1 MDTLVMENS
10 APAQAASPPDFLF
23 TSGQGTISAYDLG
36 QPITTP
42 ACEWP
47 LLERQIARALAAA
60 EATGQANPLLIG
72 AFAFDP
78 AEASCLYVPGRYER
92 GVRMASE
99 PMTFAVKAALAS
111 APASNQVISVQ
122 STPAAAEFKAS
133 VSSALDAFAQGRL
146 SKVVLSRKLTLTLHK
161 PADPEQVLARLMSQ
175 NPHAFHFSLP
185 LGQDRRLLGASPE
198 LLLRV
203 SGGEVFTHPLA
214 GSAKRGNEPEQDKR
228 VARDLLAS
236 RKDQHEHRLV
246 IDEIRRVL
254 TPHCRELAIPANP
267 TLMSTDTLWHLG
279 TPIAG
284 QLHSGQASVLSL
296 ACQLHPTPA
305 LCGYPTDLARQFI
318 REQEP
323 FRRALFSGIVGWC
336 DSQGNGEW
344 AVVIR
349 CGVLDGHQVELFAGA
364 GIVAGSDPAMEWAE
378 TGTKLGTMLK
388 ALGLDLEVAQ

>member
-1 MDTLVMENS
+1 MENS

-47 LLERQIARALAAA
+47 LLERQIARALVAA
-60 EATGQANPLLIG
+60 EAAGQANPLLIG

-78 AEASCLYVPGRYER
+78 ADASCLYVPGRYER
-92 GVRMASE
+92 GER
-99 PMTFAVKAALAS
+99 AAPKEQATETNS
-111 APASNQVISVQ
+111 VIAVQ
-122 STPAAAEFKAS
+122 STPAAGEFRAS
-133 VSSALDAFAQGRL
+133 VSAALDAFAQGKL
-146 SKVVLSRKLTLTLHK
+146 AKVVLSRKLILTLHK

-214 GSAKRGNEPEQDKR
+214 GSAKRGGEPAQDR
-228 VARDLLAS
+228 QVARDLLAS

-284 QLHSGQASVLSL
+284 QLHPGQASVLSL

-305 LCGYPTDLARQFI
+305 LCGYPTELARQFI
-318 REQEP
+318 LEQEP

-388 ALGLDLEVAQ
+388 ALGLSPEVAQ

>member
-1 MDTLVMENS
+1 MENG
-10 APAQAASPPDFLF
+10 APAEADTPPDFLF
-23 TSGQGTISAYDLG
+23 TSGQGSLGAYDLG
-36 QPITTP
+36 QPIATP
-42 ACEWP
+42 AGDWP
-47 LLERQIARALAAA
+47 LLAQQITRALDAARAA
-60 EATGQANPLLIG
+60 GQANPLLIG

-92 GVRMASE
+92 GERVAPEAMPTMA
-99 PMTFAVKAALAS
+99 
-111 APASNQVISVQ
+111 NQVISAN
-122 STPAAAEFKAS
+122 STPAAAEFKSS
-133 VSSALDAFAQGRL
+133 VSAALDAFAQGKL
-146 SKVVLSRKLTLTLHK
+146 AKVVLSRKLILTLHK
-161 PADPEQVLARLMSQ
+161 PADPERVLARLMAQ

-185 LGQDRRLLGASPE
+185 LGQGRRLLGASPE

-203 SGGEVFTHPLA
+203 SGGDVFTHPLA
-214 GSAKRGNEPEQDKR
+214 GSARRASEPVQDEA

-236 RKDQHEHRLV
+236 RKDQHEHKLV

-254 TPHCRELAIPANP
+254 TPHCRELAIPQKP

-284 QLHSGQASVLSL
+284 QLHGSDASVLSL

-388 ALGLDLEVAQ
+388 ALGLSLEVAQ

>member
-1 MDTLVMENS
+1 MNTRVMENG
-10 APAQAASPPDFLF
+10 APAEADTPPDFLF
-23 TSGQGTISAYDLG
+23 TSGQGSLGAYDLG
-36 QPITTP
+36 QPIVTP
-42 ACEWP
+42 AGEWP
-47 LLERQIARALAAA
+47 LLAQQITRALDAARAA
-60 EATGQANPLLIG
+60 GQANPLLIG

-92 GVRMASE
+92 GDR
-99 PMTFAVKAALAS
+99 AAPEEQTTETNS
-111 APASNQVISVQ
+111 VIAVQ
-122 STPAAAEFKAS
+122 STPAAGEFKAS
-133 VSSALDAFAQGRL
+133 VSAALDAFAQGKL
-146 SKVVLSRKLTLTLHK
+146 AKVVLSRKLILTLHK
-161 PADPEQVLARLMSQ
+161 PADPERVLVRLMAQ

-185 LGQDRRLLGASPE
+185 LGQGRRLLGASPE

-214 GSAKRGNEPEQDKR
+214 GSARRASEPVQDEA

-236 RKDQHEHRLV
+236 RKDQHEHKLV

-254 TPHCRELAIPANP
+254 TPHCRELAIPQKP

-284 QLHSGQASVLSL
+284 QLHCSDASVLSL

>member
-1 MDTLVMENS
+1 MENS

-60 EATGQANPLLIG
+60 EAAGQANPLLIG

-78 AEASCLYVPGRYER
+78 ADASCLYVPGRYER
-92 GVRMASE
+92 GVRT
-99 PMTFAVKAALAS
+99 PAAERA
-111 APASNQVISVQ
+111 AETNQVISVQ

-133 VSSALDAFAQGRL
+133 VSSALNAFAQGHL
-146 SKVVLSRKLTLTLHK
+146 AKVVLSRKLILTLHK
-161 PADPEQVLARLMSQ
+161 PADPERVLARLMSQ

-214 GSAKRGNEPEQDKR
+214 GSVKRYGEPEQDR
-228 VARDLLAS
+228 QVARDLLAS
-236 RKDQHEHRLV
+236 RKDQHEHKLV

-284 QLHSGQASVLSL
+284 QLHPGQASVLSL

-305 LCGYPTDLARQFI
+305 LCGYPTELARQFI

-349 CGVLDGHQVELFAGA
+349 CGVLNGHQVELFAGA

-378 TGTKLGTMLK
+378 TGTKLGTMLN
-388 ALGLDLEVAQ
+388 ALGLGSEVAL

>member
-1 MDTLVMENS
+1 MENS

-47 LLERQIARALAAA
+47 LLERQITRALAAA
-60 EATGQANPLLIG
+60 EAAGQANPLLIG

-78 AEASCLYVPGRYER
+78 ADASCLYVPGRYER
-92 GVRMASE
+92 GVRT
-99 PMTFAVKAALAS
+99 PAAERA
-111 APASNQVISVQ
+111 AETNQVISVQ

-133 VSSALDAFAQGRL
+133 VSSALNAFAQGHL
-146 SKVVLSRKLTLTLHK
+146 AKVVLSRKLILTLHK
-161 PADPEQVLARLMSQ
+161 PADPERVLARLMSQ

-214 GSAKRGNEPEQDKR
+214 GSAKRYGEPEQDR
-228 VARDLLAS
+228 QVARDLLAS
-236 RKDQHEHRLV
+236 RKDQHEHKLV

-284 QLHSGQASVLSL
+284 QLHPGQASVLSL

-305 LCGYPTDLARQFI
+305 LCGYPTELARQFI

-378 TGTKLGTMLK
+378 TGTKLGTMLN
-388 ALGLDLEVAQ
+388 ALGLGSEVAL

>member
-1 MDTLVMENS
+1 M
-10 APAQAASPPDFLF
+10 
-23 TSGQGTISAYDLG
+23 
-36 QPITTP
+36 
-42 ACEWP
+42 
-47 LLERQIARALAAA
+47 LEQQIADALAAA
-60 EATGQANPLLIG
+60 SAAGQANPLLIG

-92 GVRMASE
+92 GDRPVPPAQV
-99 PMTFAVKAALAS
+99 PATAAMTEQAVEA
-111 APASNQVISVQ
+111 NRVISVQ
-122 STPAAAEFKAS
+122 STPPASEFQAS
-133 VSSALDAFAQGRL
+133 VSAALDAFAQGRL
-146 SKVVLSRKLTLTLHK
+146 AKVVLSRKLTLTLHQ
-161 PADPEQVLARLMSQ
+161 PADPQQVMARLIAQ

-214 GSAKRGNEPEQDKR
+214 GSARRASEPAQDEM

-254 TPHCRELAIPANP
+254 TPHCRELAIPSSP
-267 TLMSTDTLWHLG
+267 SLMSTDTLWHLG

-284 QLHSGQASVLSL
+284 RLNGGEASVLSL

>member
-1 MDTLVMENS
+1 MENG
-10 APAQAASPPDFLF
+10 APAEADTPPDFLF
-23 TSGQGTISAYDLG
+23 TSGQGSLGAYDLG
-36 QPITTP
+36 QPIATP
-42 ACEWP
+42 AGDWP
-47 LLERQIARALAAA
+47 LLAQQITRALDAAKA
-60 EATGQANPLLIG
+60 AGQANPLLIG

-92 GVRMASE
+92 GERI
-99 PMTFAVKAALAS
+99 
-111 APASNQVISVQ
+111 APEEQTTETNSVIAVQ

-133 VSSALDAFAQGRL
+133 VSSALDAFAQGKL
-146 SKVVLSRKLTLTLHK
+146 AKVVLSRKLILTLHK
-161 PADPEQVLARLMSQ
+161 PADPERVLARLMAQ

-185 LGQDRRLLGASPE
+185 LGQGRRLLGASPE

-214 GSAKRGNEPEQDKR
+214 GSARRASEPVQDEA

-236 RKDQHEHRLV
+236 RKDQHEHKLV

-254 TPHCRELAIPANP
+254 TPHCRELAIPSSP
-267 TLMSTDTLWHLG
+267 SLMSTDTLWHLG

-284 QLHSGQASVLSL
+284 RLNGGEASVLSL

>member
-1 MDTLVMENS
+1 MNTRVMENG
-10 APAQAASPPDFLF
+10 APAEADTPPDFLF
-23 TSGQGTISAYDLG
+23 TSGQGSLGAYDLG
-36 QPITTP
+36 QPIATP
-42 ACEWP
+42 AGDWP
-47 LLERQIARALAAA
+47 LLAQQITRALDAARAA
-60 EATGQANPLLIG
+60 GQANPLLIG

-92 GVRMASE
+92 GERV
-99 PMTFAVKAALAS
+99 
-111 APASNQVISVQ
+111 APEEQATETNSVIAVQ
-122 STPAAAEFKAS
+122 STPASGEFKAS
-133 VSSALDAFAQGRL
+133 VSAALDAFAQGKL
-146 SKVVLSRKLTLTLHK
+146 AKVVLSRKLILTLHK
-161 PADPEQVLARLMSQ
+161 PADPERVLARLMAQ

-185 LGQDRRLLGASPE
+185 LGQGRRLLGASPE

-214 GSAKRGNEPEQDKR
+214 GSARRASEPVQDEA

-236 RKDQHEHRLV
+236 RKDQHEHKLV

-254 TPHCRELAIPANP
+254 TPHCRELAIPQKP

-284 QLHSGQASVLSL
+284 QLHGSDASVLSL

>member
-1 MDTLVMENS
+1 MNTRVMENG
-10 APAQAASPPDFLF
+10 APAEADTPPDFLF
-23 TSGQGTISAYDLG
+23 TSGQGSLGAYDLG
-36 QPITTP
+36 QPIVTP
-42 ACEWP
+42 AGDWP
-47 LLERQIARALAAA
+47 LLAQQITRALDAARAA
-60 EATGQANPLLIG
+60 GQANPLLIG

-92 GVRMASE
+92 GERVAPEAMPTMA
-99 PMTFAVKAALAS
+99 
-111 APASNQVISVQ
+111 NQVISAN
-122 STPAAAEFKAS
+122 STPAAAEFKSS
-133 VSSALDAFAQGRL
+133 VSAALDAFGQGKL
-146 SKVVLSRKLTLTLHK
+146 AKVVLSRKLILTLHK
-161 PADPEQVLARLMSQ
+161 PADPERVLARLMAQ

-185 LGQDRRLLGASPE
+185 LGQGRRLLGASPE

-203 SGGEVFTHPLA
+203 SGGDVFTHPLA
-214 GSAKRGNEPEQDKR
+214 GSAKRGCVPEQDEA

-236 RKDQHEHRLV
+236 RKDQHEHKLV

-254 TPHCRELAIPANP
+254 TPHCRVLAIPQKP

-284 QLHSGQASVLSL
+284 QLHGSDASVLSL

>member
-60 EATGQANPLLIG
+60 EAAGQANPLLIG

-78 AEASCLYVPGRYER
+78 ADASCLYVPGRYER
-92 GVRMASE
+92 GVRT
-99 PMTFAVKAALAS
+99 PAAERA
-111 APASNQVISVQ
+111 AETNQVISVQ

-133 VSSALDAFAQGRL
+133 VSSALNAFAQGHL
-146 SKVVLSRKLTLTLHK
+146 AKVVLSRKLILTLHK
-161 PADPEQVLARLMSQ
+161 PADPERVLARLMSQ

-214 GSAKRGNEPEQDKR
+214 GSAKRYGEPEQDR
-228 VARDLLAS
+228 QVARDLLAS
-236 RKDQHEHRLV
+236 RKDQHEHKLV

-284 QLHSGQASVLSL
+284 ELHPGQASVLSL

-305 LCGYPTDLARQFI
+305 LCGYPTELARQFI

-378 TGTKLGTMLK
+378 TGTKLGTMLN
-388 ALGLDLEVAQ
+388 ALGLGTEVAL

>member
-1 MDTLVMENS
+1 MNTRVMENG
-10 APAQAASPPDFLF
+10 APAEAKMSPDFLF
-23 TSGQGTISAYDLG
+23 TSGQGTISATDLG

-47 LLERQIARALAAA
+47 LLEQQIADALAAA
-60 EATGQANPLLIG
+60 RAAGQANPLLIG

-92 GVRMASE
+92 GDRPVPLAQ
-99 PMTFAVKAALAS
+99 AAEQAAETNS
-111 APASNQVISVQ
+111 VISVQ
-122 STPAAAEFKAS
+122 STPASGEFQAS
-133 VSSALDAFAQGRL
+133 VSAALDAFAQGKL
-146 SKVVLSRKLTLTLHK
+146 AKVVLSRKLTLTLHQ
-161 PADPEQVLARLMSQ
+161 PADPKRVLARLMAQ

-185 LGQDRRLLGASPE
+185 LGQGRRLLGASPE

-214 GSAKRGNEPEQDKR
+214 GSARRASEPAQDEA
-228 VARDLLAS
+228 VARELLAS
-236 RKDQHEHRLV
+236 RKDQHEHKLV

-254 TPHCRELAIPANP
+254 TPHCRELAIPSDP
-267 TLMSTDTLWHLG
+267 SLMSTDTLWHLG

-284 QLHSGQASVLSL
+284 QLHGSDASVLSL

-305 LCGYPTDLARQFI
+305 LCGYPTDLAREFI

-378 TGTKLGTMLK
+378 TGAKLGTMLK
-388 ALGLDLEVAQ
+388 ALGLDSEVAQ

>member
-1 MDTLVMENS
+1 MENS

-60 EATGQANPLLIG
+60 EAAGQANPLLIG

-78 AEASCLYVPGRYER
+78 ADASCLYVPGRYER
-92 GVRMASE
+92 GVRT
-99 PMTFAVKAALAS
+99 PAAERA
-111 APASNQVISVQ
+111 AETNQVISVQ

-133 VSSALDAFAQGRL
+133 VSSALNAFAQGHL
-146 SKVVLSRKLTLTLHK
+146 AKVVLSRKLILTLHK
-161 PADPEQVLARLMSQ
+161 PADPERVLARLMSQ

-214 GSAKRGNEPEQDKR
+214 GSAKRYGEPEQDR
-228 VARDLLAS
+228 QVARDLLAS
-236 RKDQHEHRLV
+236 RKDQHEHKLV

-284 QLHSGQASVLSL
+284 QLHPGQASVLSL

-305 LCGYPTDLARQFI
+305 LCGYPTELARQFI

-378 TGTKLGTMLK
+378 TGTKLGTMLN
-388 ALGLDLEVAQ
+388 ALGLGTEVAL

>member
-1 MDTLVMENS
+1 MNTRVMENG
-10 APAQAASPPDFLF
+10 APAEADTPPDFLF
-23 TSGQGTISAYDLG
+23 TSGQGSLGAYDLG
-36 QPITTP
+36 QPIVTP
-42 ACEWP
+42 AGDWP
-47 LLERQIARALAAA
+47 LLAQQITRALDAARAA
-60 EATGQANPLLIG
+60 GQANPLLIG

-92 GVRMASE
+92 GNRI
-99 PMTFAVKAALAS
+99 
-111 APASNQVISVQ
+111 APEEQTTETNSVIAVQ

-133 VSSALDAFAQGRL
+133 VSSALDAFAQGKL
-146 SKVVLSRKLTLTLHK
+146 AKVVLSRKLILTLHK
-161 PADPEQVLARLMSQ
+161 PADPERVLARLMAQ

-185 LGQDRRLLGASPE
+185 LGQGRRLLGASPE

-214 GSAKRGNEPEQDKR
+214 GSARRASEPVQDEA

-236 RKDQHEHRLV
+236 RKDQHEHKLV

-254 TPHCRELAIPANP
+254 TPHCRELAIPQKP

-284 QLHSGQASVLSL
+284 QLHGSDASVLSL

>member
-1 MDTLVMENS
+1 MNTRVMENG
-10 APAQAASPPDFLF
+10 APAEADTPPDFLF
-23 TSGQGTISAYDLG
+23 TSGQGSLGAYDLG

-42 ACEWP
+42 AGDWP
-47 LLERQIARALAAA
+47 LLAQQITRALDAARAA
-60 EATGQANPLLIG
+60 GQANPLLIG

-92 GVRMASE
+92 GDR
-99 PMTFAVKAALAS
+99 AAPKEQAAETNS
-111 APASNQVISVQ
+111 VISVQ
-122 STPAAAEFKAS
+122 STPASGEFKAS
-133 VSSALDAFAQGRL
+133 VSAALDAFAQGKL
-146 SKVVLSRKLTLTLHK
+146 AKVVLSRKLILTLHK
-161 PADPEQVLARLMSQ
+161 PADPERVLARLMAQ

-185 LGQDRRLLGASPE
+185 LGQGRRLLGASPE

-214 GSAKRGNEPEQDKR
+214 GSARRASEPVQDEA

-236 RKDQHEHRLV
+236 RKDQHEHKLV

-254 TPHCRELAIPANP
+254 TPHCRELAIPQKP

-284 QLHSGQASVLSL
+284 QLHGSDASVLSL

>member
-1 MDTLVMENS
+1 MENS

-60 EATGQANPLLIG
+60 EAAGQANPLLIG

-78 AEASCLYVPGRYER
+78 ADASCLYVPGRYER
-92 GVRMASE
+92 GER
-99 PMTFAVKAALAS
+99 
-111 APASNQVISVQ
+111 APAAERAAEANQVISVQ
-122 STPAAAEFKAS
+122 STPAAAEFKTS
-133 VSSALDAFAQGRL
+133 VSSALDAFAQGHL
-146 SKVVLSRKLTLTLHK
+146 AKVVLSRKLILTLHK

-214 GSAKRGNEPEQDKR
+214 GSAKRGGEPAQDR
-228 VARDLLAS
+228 QVARDLLAS

-284 QLHSGQASVLSL
+284 QLHPGQASVLSL

-318 REQEP
+318 LEQEP

-388 ALGLDLEVAQ
+388 ALGLSPEVAQ

>member
-1 MDTLVMENS
+1 MENS

-60 EATGQANPLLIG
+60 EAAGQANPLLIG

-78 AEASCLYVPGRYER
+78 ADASCLYVPGSYER
-92 GVRMASE
+92 GER
-99 PMTFAVKAALAS
+99 
-111 APASNQVISVQ
+111 APAAERAAEANQVISVQ
-122 STPAAAEFKAS
+122 STPAAAEFKTS
-133 VSSALDAFAQGRL
+133 VSSALDAFAQGHL
-146 SKVVLSRKLTLTLHK
+146 AKVVLSRKLILTLHK

-214 GSAKRGNEPEQDKR
+214 GSAKRGGEPAQDR
-228 VARDLLAS
+228 QVARDLLAS

-284 QLHSGQASVLSL
+284 QLHPGQASVLSL

-305 LCGYPTDLARQFI
+305 LCGYPTELARQFI
-318 REQEP
+318 LEQEP

-388 ALGLDLEVAQ
+388 ALGLSPEVAQ

>member
-1 MDTLVMENS
+1 MENS

-60 EATGQANPLLIG
+60 EAAGQANPLLIG

-78 AEASCLYVPGRYER
+78 ADASCLYVPGRYER
-92 GVRMASE
+92 GER
-99 PMTFAVKAALAS
+99 
-111 APASNQVISVQ
+111 APAAERAAEANRVISVQ
-122 STPAAAEFKAS
+122 STPAAAEFKTS
-133 VSSALDAFAQGRL
+133 VSSALDAFAQGHL
-146 SKVVLSRKLTLTLHK
+146 AKVVLSRKLILTLHK

-214 GSAKRGNEPEQDKR
+214 GSAKRGGEPAQDR
-228 VARDLLAS
+228 QVARDLLAS

-284 QLHSGQASVLSL
+284 QLHGRDASVLSL

-305 LCGYPTDLARQFI
+305 LCGYPTELARQFI

-349 CGVLDGHQVELFAGA
+349 CGVLDGHHVELFAGA

>member
-1 MDTLVMENS
+1 MENG
-10 APAQAASPPDFLF
+10 APAEADTPPDFLF
-23 TSGQGTISAYDLG
+23 TSGQGSLGAYDLG
-36 QPITTP
+36 QPIATP
-42 ACEWP
+42 AGDWP
-47 LLERQIARALAAA
+47 LLAQQITRALDAARAA
-60 EATGQANPLLIG
+60 GQANPLLIG

-92 GVRMASE
+92 GERV
-99 PMTFAVKAALAS
+99 
-111 APASNQVISVQ
+111 APKERATETNSVIAVQ
-122 STPAAAEFKAS
+122 STPASGEFKAS
-133 VSSALDAFAQGRL
+133 VSAALDAFAQGKL
-146 SKVVLSRKLTLTLHK
+146 AKVVLSRKLILTLHK
-161 PADPEQVLARLMSQ
+161 PADPERVLACLMAQ

-185 LGQDRRLLGASPE
+185 LGQGRRLLGASPE

-214 GSAKRGNEPEQDKR
+214 GSARRASEPVQDEA

-236 RKDQHEHRLV
+236 RKDLHEHKLV

-254 TPHCRELAIPANP
+254 TPHCRELAIPQKP

-284 QLHSGQASVLSL
+284 QLHGSDASVLSL

>member
-1 MDTLVMENS
+1 MENG
-10 APAQAASPPDFLF
+10 APAEADTPPDFLF
-23 TSGQGTISAYDLG
+23 TSGQGSLGAYDLG
-36 QPITTP
+36 QPIATP
-42 ACEWP
+42 AGDWP
-47 LLERQIARALAAA
+47 LLAQQITRALDAARAA
-60 EATGQANPLLIG
+60 GQANPLLIG

-92 GVRMASE
+92 GERV
-99 PMTFAVKAALAS
+99 
-111 APASNQVISVQ
+111 APEEQATETNSVIAVQ
-122 STPAAAEFKAS
+122 STPASGEFKAS
-133 VSSALDAFAQGRL
+133 VSAALDAFAQGKL
-146 SKVVLSRKLTLTLHK
+146 AKVVLSRKLILTLHK
-161 PADPEQVLARLMSQ
+161 PADPERVLARLMAQ

-185 LGQDRRLLGASPE
+185 LGQGRRLLGASPE

-214 GSAKRGNEPEQDKR
+214 GSARRASEPVQDEA

-236 RKDQHEHRLV
+236 RKDQHEHKLV

-254 TPHCRELAIPANP
+254 TPHCRELAIPQKP

-284 QLHSGQASVLSL
+284 QLHGSDASVLSL

-388 ALGLDLEVAQ
+388 ALGLSLEVAQ

>member
-10 APAQAASPPDFLF
+10 APAQAASPPEFLF
-23 TSGQGTISAYDLG
+23 TSGQGTISATDLG

-47 LLERQIARALAAA
+47 LLEQQIADALAAA
-60 EATGQANPLLIG
+60 SAAGQSNPLLIG

-78 AEASCLYVPGRYER
+78 AEASCLYVPGRYKRGER
-92 GVRMASE
+92 PVPVQQAPTTAAE
-99 PMTFAVKAALAS
+99 QAVEA
-111 APASNQVISVQ
+111 NRVISVQ
-122 STPAAAEFKAS
+122 STPPASEFQAS
-133 VSSALDAFAQGRL
+133 VSAALDAFAQGRL
-146 SKVVLSRKLTLTLHK
+146 SKVVLSRKLTLTLHQ
-161 PADPEQVLARLMSQ
+161 PADPKRVMTRLMAQ

-214 GSAKRGNEPEQDKR
+214 GSARRASEPAQDEM

-236 RKDQHEHRLV
+236 RKDQHEHKLV

-254 TPHCRELAIPANP
+254 TPHCRELAIPSSP
-267 TLMSTDTLWHLG
+267 SLMSTDTLWHLG

-284 QLHSGQASVLSL
+284 RLLGGEASVLSL

-305 LCGYPTDLARQFI
+305 LCGYPTELARQFI

>member
-1 MDTLVMENS
+1 MNTRVMENG
-10 APAQAASPPDFLF
+10 APAEADTPPDFLF
-23 TSGQGTISAYDLG
+23 TSGQGSLGAYDLG
-36 QPITTP
+36 QPIVTP
-42 ACEWP
+42 AGDWP
-47 LLERQIARALAAA
+47 LLAQQITRALDAARAA
-60 EATGQANPLLIG
+60 GQANPLLIG

-92 GVRMASE
+92 GDR
-99 PMTFAVKAALAS
+99 AAPEEQTAETNS
-111 APASNQVISVQ
+111 VISVQ
-122 STPAAAEFKAS
+122 STPASGEFKAS
-133 VSSALDAFAQGRL
+133 VSAALDAFAQGKL
-146 SKVVLSRKLTLTLHK
+146 AKVVLSRKLILTLHK
-161 PADPEQVLARLMSQ
+161 PADPERVLARLMAQ

-185 LGQDRRLLGASPE
+185 LGQGRRLLGASPE

-214 GSAKRGNEPEQDKR
+214 GSARRASEPEQDEA

-236 RKDQHEHRLV
+236 SKDQHEHRLV

-254 TPHCRELAIPANP
+254 TPHCRELAIPQKP

-284 QLHSGQASVLSL
+284 QLHGSDASVLSL

>member
-1 MDTLVMENS
+1 MENS

-60 EATGQANPLLIG
+60 EAAGQANPLLIG

-78 AEASCLYVPGRYER
+78 ADASCLYVPGRYER
-92 GVRMASE
+92 GER
-99 PMTFAVKAALAS
+99 
-111 APASNQVISVQ
+111 APAVERAAEANQVISVQ
-122 STPAAAEFKAS
+122 STPAAAEFKTS
-133 VSSALDAFAQGRL
+133 VSSALDAFAQGHL
-146 SKVVLSRKLTLTLHK
+146 AKVVLSRKLILTLHK

-214 GSAKRGNEPEQDKR
+214 GSAKRGGEPAQDR
-228 VARDLLAS
+228 QVARDLLAS

-284 QLHSGQASVLSL
+284 QLHPGQASVLSL

-305 LCGYPTDLARQFI
+305 LCGYPTELARQFI
-318 REQEP
+318 LEQEP

-388 ALGLDLEVAQ
+388 ALGLSPEVAQ

>member
-1 MDTLVMENS
+1 MENG
-10 APAQAASPPDFLF
+10 APAEADTPPDFLF
-23 TSGQGTISAYDLG
+23 TSGQGSLGAYDLG
-36 QPITTP
+36 QPIATP
-42 ACEWP
+42 AGDWP
-47 LLERQIARALAAA
+47 LLAQQITRALDAARAA
-60 EATGQANPLLIG
+60 GQANPLLIG

-92 GVRMASE
+92 GERVVPKEQATETNS
-99 PMTFAVKAALAS
+99 
-111 APASNQVISVQ
+111 VIAVQ
-122 STPAAAEFKAS
+122 STPVAGEFKAS
-133 VSSALDAFAQGRL
+133 VSAALDAFAQGKL
-146 SKVVLSRKLTLTLHK
+146 AKVVLSRKLILTLHK
-161 PADPEQVLARLMSQ
+161 PADPERVLARLMVQ

-185 LGQDRRLLGASPE
+185 LGQGRRLLGASPE

-203 SGGEVFTHPLA
+203 SGGDVFTHPLA
-214 GSAKRGNEPEQDKR
+214 GSARRASEPAQDEA
-228 VARDLLAS
+228 VARELLAS
-236 RKDQHEHRLV
+236 SKDQHEHRLV

-254 TPHCRELAIPANP
+254 TPHCRELAIPQKP

-284 QLHSGQASVLSL
+284 QLHGSDASVLSL

-344 AVVIR
+344 VVVIR

>member
-1 MDTLVMENS
+1 MNTRVMENG
-10 APAQAASPPDFLF
+10 APAEADTPPDFLF
-23 TSGQGTISAYDLG
+23 TSGQGSLGAYDLG
-36 QPITTP
+36 QPIATP
-42 ACEWP
+42 AGDWP
-47 LLERQIARALAAA
+47 LLAQQITRALDAAKA
-60 EATGQANPLLIG
+60 AGQANPLLIG

-92 GVRMASE
+92 GERV
-99 PMTFAVKAALAS
+99 
-111 APASNQVISVQ
+111 APEEQATETNSVIAVQ
-122 STPAAAEFKAS
+122 STPASGEFKAS
-133 VSSALDAFAQGRL
+133 VSAALDAFAQGKL
-146 SKVVLSRKLTLTLHK
+146 AKVVLSRKLILTLHK
-161 PADPEQVLARLMSQ
+161 PADPKRVLVRLMAQ
-175 NPHAFHFSLP
+175 NPNAFHFSLP
-185 LGQDRRLLGASPE
+185 LGQGRRLLGASPE

-214 GSAKRGNEPEQDKR
+214 GSARRASEPVQDEA

-236 RKDQHEHRLV
+236 RKDQHEHKLV

-254 TPHCRELAIPANP
+254 TPHCRELAIPQKP

-284 QLHSGQASVLSL
+284 QLHGSDASVLSL

>member
-1 MDTLVMENS
+1 MNTRVMENG
-10 APAQAASPPDFLF
+10 APAEAKMSPDFLF
-23 TSGQGTISAYDLG
+23 TSGQGTISATDLG

-47 LLERQIARALAAA
+47 LLEQQIADALAAA
-60 EATGQANPLLIG
+60 SAAGQANPLLIG

-92 GVRMASE
+92 GDRI
-99 PMTFAVKAALAS
+99 
-111 APASNQVISVQ
+111 APEEQTTETNSVIAVQ
-122 STPAAAEFKAS
+122 STPAAGEFKAS
-133 VSSALDAFAQGRL
+133 VSAALDAFAKGKL
-146 SKVVLSRKLTLTLHK
+146 AKVVLSRKLILTLHK
-161 PADPEQVLARLMSQ
+161 PADPERVLARLMAQ

-185 LGQDRRLLGASPE
+185 LGQGRRLLGASPE

-214 GSAKRGNEPEQDKR
+214 GSARRASEPAQDEM

-236 RKDQHEHRLV
+236 RKDQHEHKLV

-254 TPHCRELAIPANP
+254 TPHCRELAIPQKP

-284 QLHSGQASVLSL
+284 QLHGSDASVLSL

-388 ALGLDLEVAQ
+388 ALGLSLEVAQ

>member
-1 MDTLVMENS
+1 MENG
-10 APAQAASPPDFLF
+10 APAEADTPPDFLF
-23 TSGQGTISAYDLG
+23 TSGQGSLGAYDLG
-36 QPITTP
+36 QPIVTP
-42 ACEWP
+42 AGDWP
-47 LLERQIARALAAA
+47 LLAQQITRALDAARAA
-60 EATGQANPLLIG
+60 GQANPLLIG

-92 GVRMASE
+92 GDR
-99 PMTFAVKAALAS
+99 AAPEEQTAETNS
-111 APASNQVISVQ
+111 VISVQ
-122 STPAAAEFKAS
+122 STPASGEFKAS
-133 VSSALDAFAQGRL
+133 VSAALDAFAQGKL
-146 SKVVLSRKLTLTLHK
+146 AKVVLSRKLILTLHK
-161 PADPEQVLARLMSQ
+161 PADPERVLARLMAQ

-185 LGQDRRLLGASPE
+185 LGQGRRLLGASPE

-214 GSAKRGNEPEQDKR
+214 GSARRASEPVQDEA

-236 RKDQHEHRLV
+236 RKDQHEHKLV

-254 TPHCRELAIPANP
+254 TPHCRELAIPQKP

-284 QLHSGQASVLSL
+284 QLHGSDASVLSL

-388 ALGLDLEVAQ
+388 ALGLSPEVAQ

>member
-1 MDTLVMENS
+1 MENS

-60 EATGQANPLLIG
+60 EAAGQANPLLIG

-78 AEASCLYVPGRYER
+78 ADASCLYVPGRYER
-92 GVRMASE
+92 GER
-99 PMTFAVKAALAS
+99 
-111 APASNQVISVQ
+111 APAAERAAEANQVISVQ
-122 STPAAAEFKAS
+122 STPAAAEFKTS
-133 VSSALDAFAQGRL
+133 VSSALDAFAQGHL
-146 SKVVLSRKLTLTLHK
+146 AKVVLSRKLILTLHK

-214 GSAKRGNEPEQDKR
+214 GSAKRGGEPAQDR
-228 VARDLLAS
+228 QVARDLLAS

-254 TPHCRELAIPANP
+254 TPHCRELAIPTNP

-284 QLHSGQASVLSL
+284 QLHPGQASVLSL

-305 LCGYPTDLARQFI
+305 LCGYPTELARQFI

-388 ALGLDLEVAQ
+388 ALGLSPEVAQ

>member
-1 MDTLVMENS
+1 MENS

-60 EATGQANPLLIG
+60 EAAGQANPLLIG

-78 AEASCLYVPGRYER
+78 ADASCLYVPGRYER
-92 GVRMASE
+92 GERAPTAE
-99 PMTFAVKAALAS
+99 RAAEA
-111 APASNQVISVQ
+111 NQVISVQ
-122 STPAAAEFKAS
+122 STPAAAEFKTS
-133 VSSALDAFAQGRL
+133 VSSALDAFAQGHL
-146 SKVVLSRKLTLTLHK
+146 AKVVLSRKLILTLHK

-214 GSAKRGNEPEQDKR
+214 GSAKRGGEPAQDR
-228 VARDLLAS
+228 QVARDLLAS

-284 QLHSGQASVLSL
+284 QLHPGQASVLSL

-305 LCGYPTDLARQFI
+305 LCGYPTELARQFI
-318 REQEP
+318 LEQEP

-388 ALGLDLEVAQ
+388 ALGLSPEVAQ

>member
-1 MDTLVMENS
+1 MS
-10 APAQAASPPDFLF
+10 PDFLF
-23 TSGQGTISAYDLG
+23 TSGQGTISATDLG

-47 LLERQIARALAAA
+47 LLEQQIADALAAA
-60 EATGQANPLLIG
+60 RAAGQANPLLIG

-78 AEASCLYVPGRYER
+78 AEASCLYVPGRYKR
-92 GVRMASE
+92 GDRI
-99 PMTFAVKAALAS
+99 
-111 APASNQVISVQ
+111 APEEQTTETNSVIAVQ
-122 STPAAAEFKAS
+122 STPAAGEFKAS
-133 VSSALDAFAQGRL
+133 VSAALDAFAQGKL
-146 SKVVLSRKLTLTLHK
+146 AKVVLSRKLILTLHK
-161 PADPEQVLARLMSQ
+161 PADPERVLARLMAQ

-185 LGQDRRLLGASPE
+185 LGQGRRLLGASPE

-214 GSAKRGNEPEQDKR
+214 GSARRASEPVQDEA

-236 RKDQHEHRLV
+236 RKDQHEHKLV

-254 TPHCRELAIPANP
+254 TPHCRELAIPQKP

-284 QLHSGQASVLSL
+284 QLHGSDASVLSL

-388 ALGLDLEVAQ
+388 ALGLGLEVAQ

>member
-1 MDTLVMENS
+1 MENG
-10 APAQAASPPDFLF
+10 APAEADTPPDFLF
-23 TSGQGTISAYDLG
+23 TSGQGSLGAYDLG
-36 QPITTP
+36 QPIATP
-42 ACEWP
+42 AGDWP
-47 LLERQIARALAAA
+47 LLAQQITRALDAARAA
-60 EATGQANPLLIG
+60 GQANPLLIG

-92 GVRMASE
+92 GERV
-99 PMTFAVKAALAS
+99 
-111 APASNQVISVQ
+111 APEEQATETNSVIAVQ
-122 STPAAAEFKAS
+122 STPASGEFKAS
-133 VSSALDAFAQGRL
+133 VSAALDAFAQGKL
-146 SKVVLSRKLTLTLHK
+146 AKVVLSRKLILTLHK
-161 PADPEQVLARLMSQ
+161 PADPERVLARLMAQ

-185 LGQDRRLLGASPE
+185 LGQGRRLLGASPE

-214 GSAKRGNEPEQDKR
+214 GSARRASEPVQDEA

-236 RKDQHEHRLV
+236 RKDQHEHKLV

-254 TPHCRELAIPANP
+254 TPHCRELAIPQKP

-284 QLHSGQASVLSL
+284 QLHGSDASVLSL

>member
-10 APAQAASPPDFLF
+10 APAQVASSPEFLF
-23 TSGQGTISAYDLG
+23 TSSQGTLSATDLG

-42 ACEWP
+42 ACEWL
-47 LLERQIARALAAA
+47 LLEQQIADALAAA
-60 EATGQANPLLIG
+60 GAAGQANPLLIG

-78 AEASCLYVPGRYER
+78 AEASCLYVPGHYER
-92 GVRMASE
+92 GERVAPE
-99 PMTFAVKAALAS
+99 EQAAETNS
-111 APASNQVISVQ
+111 VIAVQ
-122 STPAAAEFKAS
+122 STPPASEFQAS
-133 VSSALDAFAQGRL
+133 VSAALDAFAKGRL
-146 SKVVLSRKLTLTLHK
+146 AKVVLSRKLTLTLHQ
-161 PADPEQVLARLMSQ
+161 PADPKQVMARLMAQ

-214 GSAKRGNEPEQDKR
+214 GSARRASEPAQDEM

-254 TPHCRELAIPANP
+254 TPHCRELAIPAHP
-267 TLMSTDTLWHLG
+267 SLMSTDTLWHLG

-284 QLHSGQASVLSL
+284 RLNGGEASVLSL

>member
-1 MDTLVMENS
+1 MNTRVMENG
-10 APAQAASPPDFLF
+10 APAEAKMSPDFLF
-23 TSGQGTISAYDLG
+23 TSGQGTISATDLG

-47 LLERQIARALAAA
+47 LLEQQIADALAAA
-60 EATGQANPLLIG
+60 RAAGQANPLLIG

-78 AEASCLYVPGRYER
+78 AEASCLYVPGRYAR
-92 GVRMASE
+92 GDRPVPLAQ
-99 PMTFAVKAALAS
+99 AAAEQAAETNS
-111 APASNQVISVQ
+111 VISVQ
-122 STPAAAEFKAS
+122 STPASGEFQAS
-133 VSSALDAFAQGRL
+133 VSAALDAFAQGKL
-146 SKVVLSRKLTLTLHK
+146 AKVVLSRKLTLTLHQ
-161 PADPEQVLARLMSQ
+161 PADPKRVLARLMAQ

-185 LGQDRRLLGASPE
+185 LGQGRRLLGASPE

-214 GSAKRGNEPEQDKR
+214 GSARRASEPAQDEA

-236 RKDQHEHRLV
+236 RKDQHEHKLV

-254 TPHCRELAIPANP
+254 APHCRELAIPSHP
-267 TLMSTDTLWHLG
+267 SLMSTDTLWHLG

-284 QLHSGQASVLSL
+284 RLHGSDASVLSL

-305 LCGYPTDLARQFI
+305 LCGYPTDLAREFI

>member
-1 MDTLVMENS
+1 MNTRVMENG
-10 APAQAASPPDFLF
+10 APAEADTPPDFLF
-23 TSGQGTISAYDLG
+23 TSGQGSLGAYDLG
-36 QPITTP
+36 QPIATP
-42 ACEWP
+42 AGDWP
-47 LLERQIARALAAA
+47 LLAQQITQALDAARAA
-60 EATGQANPLLIG
+60 GQANPLLIG

-92 GVRMASE
+92 GNRI
-99 PMTFAVKAALAS
+99 
-111 APASNQVISVQ
+111 APEERATETNSVIAVQ
-122 STPAAAEFKAS
+122 STPASGEFKAS
-133 VSSALDAFAQGRL
+133 VSAALDAFAQGKL
-146 SKVVLSRKLTLTLHK
+146 AKVVLSRKLILTLHK
-161 PADPEQVLARLMSQ
+161 PADPERVLARLMAQ

-185 LGQDRRLLGASPE
+185 LGQGRRLLGASPE

-203 SGGEVFTHPLA
+203 SGGDVFTHPLA
-214 GSAKRGNEPEQDKR
+214 GSARRASEPEQDEA

-236 RKDQHEHRLV
+236 SKDQHEHRLV

-254 TPHCRELAIPANP
+254 TPHCRELAIPPGP

-284 QLHSGQASVLSL
+284 QLHGSDASVLSL

-388 ALGLDLEVAQ
+388 ALGLSLEVAQ

>member
-1 MDTLVMENS
+1 MENG
-10 APAQAASPPDFLF
+10 APAEADTPPDFLF
-23 TSGQGTISAYDLG
+23 TSGQGSLGAYDLG
-36 QPITTP
+36 QPIATP
-42 ACEWP
+42 AGDWP
-47 LLERQIARALAAA
+47 LLAQQITRALDAARAA
-60 EATGQANPLLIG
+60 GQVNPLLIG

-92 GVRMASE
+92 GERVVPKEQATETNS
-99 PMTFAVKAALAS
+99 
-111 APASNQVISVQ
+111 VIAVQ
-122 STPAAAEFKAS
+122 STPAAGEFKAS
-133 VSSALDAFAQGRL
+133 VSAALDAFAQGKL
-146 SKVVLSRKLTLTLHK
+146 AKVVLSRKLILTLHK
-161 PADPEQVLARLMSQ
+161 PADPERVLARLMAQ

-185 LGQDRRLLGASPE
+185 LGQGRQLLGASPE

-214 GSAKRGNEPEQDKR
+214 GSARRASEPVQDEA

-236 RKDQHEHRLV
+236 SKDQHEHRLV

-254 TPHCRELAIPANP
+254 TPHCRELVIPQKP

-284 QLHSGQASVLSL
+284 QLHGSDASVLSL